1 MHDGSYGHVFA
12 RVPIV
17 EDLPRGFVRE
27 DGVSQIDYGGLEKGG
42 GGHVTDDLRER
53 EDDAIGRVTPEDD
66 GPRVYLLIEFQ
77 GRRALWM
84 VRRSLVYAGRL
95 YQDLVKGGRIVEP
108 NKSPPDLSHRDIRRR
123 KPLAGRLRS
132 GRVDRAGGAGCLALQ
147 STLLLAGRKVV
158 ERTRH
163 GRSGRHTERPHPAG
177 TRSRTRSHAAHLGRA
192 PVMNSYDRDARAVP
206 VSGRA
211 PPSLS
216 CLIRNGSPGCPG
228 VASGLPATR

>member
-1 MHDGSYGHVFA
+1 MHDGSYRHVFA
-12 RVPIV
+12 RALIV

-27 DGVSQIDYGGLEKGG
+27 DGVSRVDYGGLEKGG

-53 EDDAIGRVTPEDD
+53 EDDAIWRVTPEDD
-66 GPRVYLLIEFQ
+66 GPHVYLLIEFQ

-95 YQDLVKGGRIVEP
+95 YQDLVKRGRIVEP
-108 NKSPPDLSHRDIRRR
+108 NKSPPDLSHRDIRWR

-147 STLLLAGRKVV
+147 STVLPDGRRAD

-163 GRSGRHTERPHPAG
+163 GRSGRHAERPHPAG
-177 TRSRTRSHAAHLGRA
+177 TRSRSHAAHLGRA

-211 PPSLS
+211 LPGLS
-216 CLIRNGSPGCPG
+216 GLIRIGSPGCPG